1 MEKDVIDAIRARRRA
16 RMSLVALL
24 AGCVFLGAVGWE
36 YQRQQA
42 KQLDKSVSL
51 HPFGTGPERPL
62 RAAQPAS
69 VPVAPGASSVLT
81 PAAAPGAAAQQQ
93 SLALDGQALR
103 GPATEFAPSGPFVRQ
118 EASALLLAMGPNML
132 SGQRAQQSLE
142 LQLAL
147 LPGLASQPRKRR
159 QDLEVLSHVH
169 TAPGRVD
176 RMTDLLQENL
186 GLDKVQSSRKFF
198 ADLPVHQLMV
208 RMDETMTLKGPDIQR
223 LVDGVRRMSE
233 WRQAAVLEITKVTR
247 TWEIEA
253 HLADSAL
260 PAISAWLAL
269 EPGDKLKHQAMAR
282 DISLARVAHA
292 TASLDDARL
301 WDLLQRLSR
310 VEVATP
316 LEWAAHA
323 FKAET
328 SAIVHGFQQS
338 RSRGN

>member
-1 MEKDVIDAIRARRRA
+1 MEKDVNDAIRARRRA
-16 RMSLVALL
+16 RMGWIALV

-36 YQRQQA
+36 YQRQHA
-42 KQLDKSVSL
+42 RQLDKSVSL
-51 HPFGTGPERPL
+51 HPFGTGPQRP
-62 RAAQPAS
+62 AQPA
-69 VPVAPGASSVLT
+69 PEPAAPGASSAPT
-81 PAAAPGAAAQQQ
+81 PATAPGTAAQQPIP
-93 SLALDGQALR
+93 APDGQALK
-103 GPATEFAPSGPFVRQ
+103 GPAAEFAPSGPFVRQ
-118 EASALLLAMGPNML
+118 EASALLLAMGPNQL

-142 LQLAL
+142 LQLGL

-159 QDLEVLSHVH
+159 QDLEVLSQVH

-198 ADLPVHQLMV
+198 ADVPVHQLMV

-233 WRQAAVLEITKVTR
+233 WRQAAVLEISKVTR
-247 TWEIEA
+247 NWDIEL
-253 HLADSAL
+253 HLAESVLPSIAL
-260 PAISAWLAL
+260 SMGL
-269 EPGDKLKHQAMAR
+269 EVGDKLQHRTLAR
-282 DISLARVAHA
+282 DISLARVAQA
-292 TASLDDARL
+292 TSALDDARL

-310 VEVATP
+310 EEVTSA

-328 SAIVHGFQQS
+328 ASVVQGFRQS
-338 RSRGN
+338 RPIPRNAG